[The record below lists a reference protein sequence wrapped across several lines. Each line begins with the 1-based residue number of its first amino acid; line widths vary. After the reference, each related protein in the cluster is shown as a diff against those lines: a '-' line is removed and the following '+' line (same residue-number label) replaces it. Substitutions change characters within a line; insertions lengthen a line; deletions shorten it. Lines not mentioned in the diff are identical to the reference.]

1 MAGSAQQ
8 RGPQRPGVD
17 RPIRRDD
24 IEDRL
29 RELREELDNVKESTM
44 GAGIAAGAGAILL
57 LIIVAFL
64 LGKRRGKK
72 KYAFI
77 EIKRV

>member
-1 MAGSAQQ
+1 MAERVEQ
-8 RGPQRPGVD
+8 PGVD

-29 RELREELDNVKESTM
+29 RSLRGEIDNVKASTL
-44 GAGIAAGAGAILL
+44 GAGIAAGFGAVLL
-57 LIIVAFL
+57 LIILAFL
-64 LGKRRGKK
+64 LGKRRAKK

>member
-1 MAGSAQQ
+1 MRSSAEV
-8 RGPQRPGVD
+8 PGVD

-24 IEDRL
+24 LEDRL
-29 RELREELDNVKESTM
+29 RSLHGDLDSVKESTL
-44 GAGIAAGAGAILL
+44 GAGIAAGAFLVFL
-57 LIIVAFL
+57 FVVLAFL